1 MKTLTLSLTIAI
13 SLTLGLASLQS
24 QAPAAPRTSKE
35 ALQLMKTANEKMLER
50 QAATLLKLAEL
61 EKSAQQLRL
70 FAARN

>member
-35 ALQLMKTANEKMLER
+35 ALLVIKAANQKMLER
-50 QAATLLKLAEL
+50 QTATLLKLAEL
-61 EKSAQQLRL
+61 EKNAEQMRL